1 MITLFFKKKK
11 EKNEKKIRIFSLYR
25 RFSPFY
31 FRYVLDFMQ
40 NMMYILCVIFPKI
53 NINRSLN
60 S

>member
-1 MITLFFKKKK
+1 MKRKSGF
-11 EKNEKKIRIFSLYR
+11 FSLYR
-25 RFSPFY
+25 RFFPFY